1 MTARAEVRVTSHSS
15 GVPNAMP
22 STVPVPP
29 PTPPVEERFDLVV
42 VGGGK
47 GGKTLAMDLAKAG
60 RTVAMIERE
69 MIGGSCIN
77 VACIPTKS
85 LVASARLLG
94 VLRRAD
100 SLGVHVGDAHVDLD
114 LLRAHKE
121 GVVGDMVALHRELF
135 AASGMDFILGQARFV
150 GPGLVEVVTD
160 AGGRRL
166 LRGEQ
171 VVINTGTR
179 PKLPDIPG
187 LASCGAMTS
196 EDVLRLEWIPPRV
209 AVIGGGFVGSE
220 LAQML
225 QAFGSEVTQ
234 LVRGDRLLSGE
245 EPEVSAA
252 LLDSFTRDGIAVR
265 LGVSVTSVS
274 AASVTG
280 SAGGIELTLSD
291 GGTLQVDAIVV
302 ATGRRPVTSDLG
314 LDAAGVALDARGFVI
329 VDDAL
334 ATTAPN
340 TWAVGDVTGHAE
352 FTHASYDDYRI
363 VKANLAGGSRS
374 TTGRLIPSVVFVEPE
389 IARIGLTEAEA
400 LAAGHSISVAVQ
412 KVIAIPRSR
421 TLRQTEGFWK
431 IIVDRATDRILGA
444 SLVGVDSGEV
454 IAVIQTAMLADAPY
468 TLLQDAIIA
477 HPTMAEGLTT
487 AFASLTPSVG

>member
-1 MTARAEVRVTSHSS
+1 MNAAGQPAEEHF
-15 GVPNAMP
+15 
-22 STVPVPP
+22 
-29 PTPPVEERFDLVV
+29 ELVV

-47 GGKTLAMDLAKAG
+47 AGKTLAMDLAKAG
-60 RTVAMIERE
+60 RRVAMVERE
-69 MIGGSCIN
+69 MIGGGCIN

-85 LVASARLLG
+85 LVSSARLLG

-100 SLGVHVGDAHVDLD
+100 SLGVHVGDARVDLD

-150 GPGLVEVVTD
+150 GPRLVEVVTD

-166 LRGEQ
+166 LRGDQ

-187 LASCGAMTS
+187 LAGVGPMTS
-196 EDVLRLEWIPPRV
+196 EDVLRLESIPARV
-209 AVIGGGFVGSE
+209 AVIGGGYVGSE

-225 QAFGSEVTQ
+225 QAFGGQVVQ
-234 LVRGDRLLSGE
+234 LVRGDRLLSSE

-252 LLDSFTRDGIAVR
+252 LLDSFILDGIVVR
-265 LGVSVTSVS
+265 LGASATSV
-274 AASVTG
+274 ARTVD
-280 SAGGIELTLSD
+280 GIELALSD
-291 GGTLQVDAIVV
+291 GSTLLVDAIVV
-302 ATGRRPVTSDLG
+302 ATGRRPITGALG
-314 LDAAGVALDARGFVI
+314 LDTAGVALDARGFVV
-329 VDDAL
+329 VDDTL

-340 TWAVGDVTGHAE
+340 TWAVGDVTGHVE

-363 VKANLAGGSRS
+363 VKANLAGGSR
-374 TTGRLIPSVVFVEPE
+374 TTTDRLIPSVVFVEPE
-389 IARIGLTEAEA
+389 IARIGLTESAA
-400 LAAGHSISVAVQ
+400 LAAGHTISVAMQ

-421 TLRQTEGFWK
+421 TLRQTEGLWK
-431 IIVDRATDRILGA
+431 IIVDRATERILGA

-487 AFASLTPSVG
+487 AFASLTPVS